1 MNQADQIY
9 FTEIYTKHAPQV
21 LRMCMAYT
29 DNEAQ
34 AEDFMQETF
43 VKVWQNIRQFRGE
56 SKISTWIYRI
66 AINTCLGHLRSPKN
80 AAPSELKNT
89 FDREDDCG
97 GISKELDI
105 QQLYRAIHQLSEA
118 DRLIISMVLEEI
130 PYDEIAASL
139 NISEG
144 NLRVKIHRIK
154 QELTKLFFNHEQ
166 L

>member
-1 MNQADQIY
+1 MSQADQIF

-21 LRMCMAYT
+21 LHMCMAYT
-29 DNEAQ
+29 DNEALAQ
-34 AEDFMQETF
+34 DLMQETF

-56 SKISTWIYRI
+56 AKISTWIYRI

-80 AAPSELKNT
+80 AAPAELKET
-89 FDREDDCG
+89 FDRADENG
-97 GISKELDI
+97 SIQKEQDI
-105 QQLYRAIHQLSEA
+105 QELYRAIHQLPEA
-118 DRLIISMVLEEI
+118 DRLIISMVLEAI
-130 PYDEIAASL
+130 PYEEIAASL

-154 QELTKLFFNHEQ
+154 QELTKLFFNNEQ